1 MAMAARLV
9 LPFVFI
15 VSPFTTLEISNGT
28 AIYKAIRDGLR
39 YVLVDILAD
48 VTTEVN
54 LERNKIKLQ
63 PNDFPEFYVLEKLN
77 LGYNQMHNIEVEAF
91 RNMTNLKTLN
101 LQVNEFTNVPDFN
114 HIADTLEKLSL
125 KNNPIEVIY
134 DNTFSHFSALKSL
147 ELQNCKISLIS
158 TTGLFG
164 LVSLETLSLSNNH
177 LSSLHIDV
185 FKGLVSVT
193 NISLEKNSLKY
204 LPNFNLSTLKTLNV
218 KENKLVGTKN
228 GSFAGAVGLKT
239 LYLSNTELTEWP
251 ELDDAKYVDEKLNI
265 KWK

>member
-1 MAMAARLV
+1 MVMAARLV

-28 AIYKAIRDGLR
+28 VIYKAIRDGLR
-39 YVLVDILAD
+39 YVPVDILAD

-101 LQVNEFTNVPDFN
+101 LQVNEFTNVPDFY

-134 DNTFSHFSALKSL
+134 DNTFSRFSALKSL

-177 LSSLHIDV
+177 LSS

-239 LYLSNTELTEWP
+239 LYLSNNELTEWP
-251 ELDDAKYVDEKLNI
+251 ELDDAKYVVEKLNI